1 MSGPGRNW
9 VCQHR
14 TSTENGDPAIST
26 QFYTQDQP
34 ATTQQP
40 GTRRAP
46 RPRRGGP
53 SWYRIAAIAI
63 GAVAAAALI
72 VLAISGLTGSHPAPA
87 PRATASQPASP
98 AQPPPRR
105 PPPPPPRPPA
115 AAPGRPPSAAVKTL
129 QQQLGQLNYY
139 EGPVDGIM
147 GPQTTAAIKD
157 LQRQAGLPQTGTM
170 TPATQTAPARY
181 LAHGNNQMAG

>member
-1 MSGPGRNW
+1 MN
-9 VCQHR
+9 
-14 TSTENGDPAIST
+14 T

-34 ATTQQP
+34 ATTPQQDP
-40 GTRRAP
+40 RRAP
-46 RPRRGGP
+46 RPHRGGP

-72 VLAISGLTGSHPAPA
+72 VLAISGLAGSRPAPAPA
-87 PRATASQPASP
+87 PRPAASQPASP
-98 AQPPPRR
+98 AQPSVPSAN
-105 PPPPPPRPPA
+105 PA
-115 AAPGRPPSAAVKTL
+115 QPTTPAVPPSAAVKTL

-147 GPQTTAAIKD
+147 GPQTIAAIKD

-170 TPATQTAPARY
+170 NPATQAALANY

>member
-1 MSGPGRNW
+1 M
-9 VCQHR
+9 
-14 TSTENGDPAIST
+14 ST

-34 ATTQQP
+34 ATSHP

-46 RPRRGGP
+46 RPHRDGP
-53 SWYRIAAIAI
+53 SWYRIAAVII

-72 VLAISGLTGSHPAPA
+72 VLAISGLTGSSHPAPAPA

-98 AQPPPRR
+98 AQPTT
-105 PPPPPPRPPA
+105 PA
-115 AAPGRPPSAAVKTL
+115 ANPAQPTTPAVPPSAAVKTL

-139 EGPVDGIM
+139 EGPADGIM
-147 GPQTTAAIKD
+147 GPQTIAAVKD

-170 TPATQTAPARY
+170 NPATQAALARY

>member
-1 MSGPGRNW
+1 M
-9 VCQHR
+9 
-14 TSTENGDPAIST
+14 ST

-34 ATTQQP
+34 ATSQP
-40 GTRRAP
+40 AARRAP
-46 RPRRGGP
+46 RPRGDGP
-53 SWYRIAAIAI
+53 SWYRIAAVII

-72 VLAISGLTGSHPAPA
+72 VLAISGLTGSSHPAPA

-98 AQPPPRR
+98 AQPSA
-105 PPPPPPRPPA
+105 PA
-115 AAPGRPPSAAVKTL
+115 ANPAQPTTPAVPPSAAVKTL

-147 GPQTTAAIKD
+147 GPQTTAAVKD

-170 TPATQTAPARY
+170 TPATQAALARY

>member
-1 MSGPGRNW
+1 M
-9 VCQHR
+9 
-14 TSTENGDPAIST
+14 ST

-34 ATTQQP
+34 ATSQP
-40 GTRRAP
+40 GTRRAA
-46 RPRRGGP
+46 RPHRGGP
-53 SWYRIAAIAI
+53 SWYRIAAVII

-72 VLAISGLTGSHPAPA
+72 VLAISGLTGSSPAPAPA

-98 AQPPPRR
+98 AQPSA
-105 PPPPPPRPPA
+105 PA
-115 AAPGRPPSAAVKTL
+115 ANPAQPTTPAVPPSAAVKTL

-147 GPQTTAAIKD
+147 GPQTIAAVKD

-170 TPATQTAPARY
+170 NPATQAALASY

>member
-1 MSGPGRNW
+1 M
-9 VCQHR
+9 
-14 TSTENGDPAIST
+14 ST

-34 ATTQQP
+34 ATSQP
-40 GTRRAP
+40 AARRAP
-46 RPRRGGP
+46 RPRGDGP
-53 SWYRIAAIAI
+53 SWYRIAAVII

-72 VLAISGLTGSHPAPA
+72 VLAISGLTGGSHPA

-98 AQPPPRR
+98 AQPSASPAQPSA
-105 PPPPPPRPPA
+105 PA
-115 AAPGRPPSAAVKTL
+115 ANPAQPTTPAVPPSAAVKTL

-147 GPQTTAAIKD
+147 GPQTTAAVKD

-170 TPATQTAPARY
+170 TPATQAALARY

>member
-1 MSGPGRNW
+1 M
-9 VCQHR
+9 
-14 TSTENGDPAIST
+14 ST

-34 ATTQQP
+34 ATSQP
-40 GTRRAP
+40 AARRP
-46 RPRRGGP
+46 HRDGP
-53 SWYRIAAIAI
+53 SWYRIAAVVI

-72 VLAISGLTGSHPAPA
+72 VLAISGLTGGSHPA

-98 AQPPPRR
+98 AQPSANPAQPSA
-105 PPPPPPRPPA
+105 PA
-115 AAPGRPPSAAVKTL
+115 ANPAQPTTPAVPPSAAVKTL

-170 TPATQTAPARY
+170 TPATQAALARY

>member
-1 MSGPGRNW
+1 M
-9 VCQHR
+9 
-14 TSTENGDPAIST
+14 ST

-34 ATTQQP
+34 ATSQP
-40 GTRRAP
+40 AAP
-46 RPRRGGP
+46 RPRGDGP
-53 SWYRIAAIAI
+53 SWYRIAAVII

-72 VLAISGLTGSHPAPA
+72 VLAISGLTGGSHPA

-98 AQPPPRR
+98 AQPSANPAQPSAPAASPAQPATPAV
-105 PPPPPPRPPA
+105 PPP
-115 AAPGRPPSAAVKTL
+115 AAVKTL

-147 GPQTTAAIKD
+147 GPQTIAAVKD

-170 TPATQTAPARY
+170 NPATQAALASY

>member
-1 MSGPGRNW
+1 M
-9 VCQHR
+9 
-14 TSTENGDPAIST
+14 ST

-34 ATTQQP
+34 ATSQQDT
-40 GTRRAP
+40 GHRAP

-53 SWYRIAAIAI
+53 SWFGIAAVII

-72 VLAISGLTGSHPAPA
+72 VLAASGLTRSHPAPTPA
-87 PRATASQPASP
+87 PSASTSQSASP
-98 AQPPPRR
+98 AQPSAPSAN
-105 PPPPPPRPPA
+105 PA
-115 AAPGRPPSAAVKTL
+115 QPSAPAVPPSASVKTL
-129 QQQLGQLNYY
+129 QQRLGQLNYY

-147 GPQTTAAIKD
+147 GPQTIAAIKD

-170 TPATQTAPARY
+170 NPATLAALASY

>member
-1 MSGPGRNW
+1 M
-9 VCQHR
+9 
-14 TSTENGDPAIST
+14 ST

-34 ATTQQP
+34 ATSQP
-40 GTRRAP
+40 AARRP
-46 RPRRGGP
+46 HRDGP
-53 SWYRIAAIAI
+53 SWYRIAAVVIA
-63 GAVAAAALI
+63 AVAAAALI
-72 VLAISGLTGSHPAPA
+72 VLAISGLTGGSHPAPA

-98 AQPPPRR
+98 AQPSA
-105 PPPPPPRPPA
+105 PA
-115 AAPGRPPSAAVKTL
+115 ANPAQPTTPAVPPSAAVKTL

-147 GPQTTAAIKD
+147 GPQTTAAVKD

-170 TPATQTAPARY
+170 NPATQAALARY